1 MDDLIPEMLDEK
13 DMKSAWKNKP
23 FKLIGLLLLF
33 LIDFA
38 VAIIPAGFLEDIF
51 EKIKL
56 SDNLKW
62 LSNAMQHISFFIVF
76 IICLVILIIIEYFII
91 GLIVSLK
98 NKRVN

>member
-23 FKLIGLLLLF
+23 LKVIGLLLLF

-38 VAIIPAGFLEDIF
+38 IAIIPAGFLEDIF
-51 EKIKL
+51 KKIKV

-62 LSNAMQHISFFIVF
+62 LINAMQHISFFIVF
-76 IICLVILIIIEYFII
+76 IICLAILIIIEYFII